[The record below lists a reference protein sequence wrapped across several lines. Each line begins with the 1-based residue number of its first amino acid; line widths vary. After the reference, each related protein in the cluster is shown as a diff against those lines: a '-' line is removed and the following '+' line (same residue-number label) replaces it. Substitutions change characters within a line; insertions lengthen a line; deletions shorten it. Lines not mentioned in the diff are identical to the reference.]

1 VGLLGIGNLKAVLE
15 PWAGEVNSVM
25 RHASIVCA
33 LLLFACR
40 LFAQDAA
47 VTTQST
53 SGVPADALPKR
64 EARTVNFSGFEVI
77 NAHGAKDS
85 GLYPDQILTVVRAR
99 WNRLIAAPEM
109 AGRKPGM
116 TLVEATVRT
125 DGSLEKIKTVESSGD
140 TSLDEA
146 AQQAVTEPAPF
157 PHFPADFHDKELQ
170 LRFHFGYAQP
180 AAGDTPVCGEHP
192 LTAPKLNAPP
202 AGHGPIHPPSLTFSP
217 DPDYGNEARKA
228 KYQSIVVL
236 GGIVDTDGSFHDLC
250 VKQAAGQGLD
260 EKAIE
265 AASRWKFKPAD
276 RGGELVAVYIEVEVD
291 FRLY

>member
-1 VGLLGIGNLKAVLE
+1 MRHSSIVWALLLSACNLFAQ
-15 PWAGEVNSVM
+15 
-25 RHASIVCA
+25 HASIS
-33 LLLFACR
+33 
-40 LFAQDAA
+40 
-47 VTTQST
+47 TQSA
-53 SGVPADALPKR
+53 SGVPADVLPKR
-64 EARTVNFSGFEVI
+64 ETRTVNFSGFEVI
-77 NAHGAKDS
+77 NAHGGKDL

-99 WNRLIAAPEM
+99 WNRLITAPEIG
-109 AGRKPGM
+109 GRKPGI

-140 TSLDEA
+140 PSLDAA

-157 PHFPADFHDKELQ
+157 PHFPVDFHDKQLQ
-170 LRFHFGYAQP
+170 LRFHFGYAQS
-180 AAGDTPVCGEHP
+180 AAGDIPVCGEHS

-202 AGHGPIHPPSLTFSP
+202 AGHGPIHPPSPTFSP

-236 GGIVDTDGSFHDLC
+236 GGVVDTDGSFHDLC

-265 AASRWKFKPAD
+265 AASQWKFEPAD
-276 RGGELVAVYIEVEVD
+276 RGGEPVAVYIEMEIA

>member
-1 VGLLGIGNLKAVLE
+1 MTKIR
-15 PWAGEVNSVM
+15 VM
-25 RHASIVCA
+25 RDSSIVST
-33 LLLFACR
+33 LLLFACH
-40 LFAQDAA
+40 LFAQNA

-53 SGVPADALPKR
+53 SGVPADAPFKR
-64 EARTVNFSGFEVI
+64 EVLAVNFTGFEVI
-77 NAHGAKDS
+77 NAHGGKDL

-99 WNRLIAAPEM
+99 WNRLIAAPEEV
-109 AGRKPGM
+109 GRKPGV

-125 DGSLEKIKTVESSGD
+125 DGSLEKVRTVESSGE

-157 PHFPADFHDKELQ
+157 PRFPADFHEKQLQ

-180 AAGDTPVCGEHP
+180 AAADTPVCREHP
-192 LTAPKLNAPP
+192 LTASKISSPP
-202 AGHGPIHPPSLTFSP
+202 PGHGPIHPPSPTFAP
-217 DPDYGNEARKA
+217 DPDYGNEAREA

-236 GGIVDTDGSFHDLC
+236 GGVVDTDGSFRDLC

-276 RGGELVAVYIEVEVD
+276 RGGEPVAVYIEMEVA

>member
-1 VGLLGIGNLKAVLE
+1 
-15 PWAGEVNSVM
+15 M
-25 RHASIVCA
+25 RHSSIVSA
-33 LLLFACR
+33 LLLFACH
-40 LFAQDAA
+40 LFGKNAA
-47 VTTQST
+47 TPTQSAN
-53 SGVPADALPKR
+53 GVPTNASSTPEVRAL
-64 EARTVNFSGFEVI
+64 NFTGFEVM
-77 NAHGAKDS
+77 NAHGGKDL

-99 WNRLIAAPEM
+99 WNRSIAAAETV
-109 AGRKPGM
+109 GRKPGV

-125 DGSLEKIKTVESSGD
+125 DGSLEKVKMVESSGD

-157 PHFPADFHDKELQ
+157 AHFPVEFHEKQLQ

-180 AAGDTPVCGEHP
+180 AAADTPVCSEHP
-192 LTAPKLNAPP
+192 FTAQKVSPP
-202 AGHGPIHPPSLTFSP
+202 TPGHGPIHPPSPTFAP
-217 DPDYGNEARKA
+217 DPDDGNEARKA

-236 GGIVDTDGSFHDLC
+236 GGVVDTDGSFRDLC

-265 AASRWKFKPAD
+265 AARRWKFKPAD
-276 RGGELVAVYIEVEVD
+276 RGGEPVAVYIEMEVA